1 MIGQVFARYREWFQA
16 FFFVVFV
23 GLLLL
28 AAENITLPVPSQ
40 LFLYLDPLISL
51 FAIIAGQ
58 SLIAIAAYS
67 IITVV
72 FTILFGR
79 VFCGY
84 MCPLGTIIDQFA
96 SLSEVF
102 NIKQKAFK
110 KIKVLPLLILALVL
124 TLSFYSIGAAMIFD
138 PISLTTRAATIAIA
152 TVKAVIDQ
160 LGMNLPLD
168 QFGGQ
173 GGAFGNGFDQP
184 SYVGGGG
191 AILISTGWILLF
203 LAAIIGLNLLGKRFW
218 CRYLCPLG
226 ALLGLIGRI
235 PLIRRKVDP
244 EACVSCMKCAKSCD
258 MQAVTKKGQATDA
271 ANCTLCLECVDV
283 CPKNAI
289 TAGLK
294 PELTTEVPSRR
305 TALAVLGGTAA
316 AVALAP
322 LTSQAS
328 PNEAAFI
335 RPPGVSDEEKF
346 LSMCIRCGECVA
358 ACPTKVL
365 QPAFLQN
372 GLEALWTPQ
381 LDFTNASCSYNC
393 NSCGNV
399 CPTGAIQYLALA
411 KKQAFAIGTAQ
422 INEEG
427 CRRCARCA
435 QLCPVPGGAIK
446 FGIPDAVNGMN
457 NSNGSNGLNGS
468 GNSGGFSGPNGS
480 SNGGHGGRSRGSI
493 SVDSSK
499 CIGCGVCVQ
508 VCPVRDNKPVRIV
521 KNEAGGTN
529 GAGAAVKQL
538 TMQQKRSQTVL

>member
-1 MIGQVFARYREWFQA
+1 MIGQVFAKYREWFQA
-16 FFFVVFV
+16 FFFVAFI
-23 GLLLL
+23 GLLLF
-28 AAENITLPVPSQ
+28 AAEKITLPVPSQ

-58 SLIAIAAYS
+58 PLAAVAAYS
-67 IITVV
+67 IITIVV
-72 FTILFGR
+72 TILFGR

-102 NIKQKAFK
+102 NINQKVFK
-110 KIKVLPLLILALVL
+110 KIKILPLVVLALIL
-124 TLSFYSIGAAMIFD
+124 TLSVYNIGVAMIFD

-152 TVKAVIDQ
+152 SVKAVVSQ
-160 LGMNLPLD
+160 LSMNLPLSP
-168 QFGGQ
+168 FAGQ
-173 GGAFGNGFDQP
+173 EGAFGNGFEQP
-184 SYVGGGG
+184 SFVGSGDT
-191 AILISTGWILLF
+191 ILVSTGWILLF
-203 LAAIIGLNLLGKRFW
+203 LGVIISLNLLGKRFW

-226 ALLGLIGRI
+226 GLLGLIGRI
-235 PLIRRKVDP
+235 PFIRRKVDT

-289 TAGLK
+289 SAGLK

-328 PNEAAFI
+328 PKEAALI

-358 ACPTKVL
+358 ACPSKVL

-381 LDFTNASCSYNC
+381 LDFTTGACSYNC
-393 NSCGNV
+393 NSCGGV
-399 CPTGAIQYLALA
+399 CPTGAIEYLPLP
-411 KKQAFAIGTAQ
+411 KKQAFVIGTAQ
-422 INEEG
+422 IEEEG
-427 CRRCARCA
+427 CRRCGRCA

-446 FGIPDAVNGMN
+446 FGMSSAGNG
-457 NSNGSNGLNGS
+457 GS
-468 GNSGGFSGPNGS
+468 GNGGSGNGGFEERG
-480 SNGGHGGRSRGSI
+480 RGSI
-493 SVDSSK
+493 SVDSAK
-499 CIGCGVCVQ
+499 CIGCGICVQ
-508 VCPVRDNKPVRIV
+508 VCPVRVGGEKPVKIV
-521 KNEAGGTN
+521 KNAAN
-529 GAGAAVKQL
+529 GPNGVGSKANNLTAKQNG
-538 TMQQKRSQTVL
+538 SQTVM